1 MLRGAENLCW
11 RSTFEN
17 LACMQNCDAMT
28 KRRNRQQIMRD
39 VKDSHPKLTAELGKQ
54 AENFRLGD
62 GIQGAGGLISNQ
74 QRRAVEDGHGN
85 DDSLSLPDTKL
96 RGIAPEEGPFCR
108 KADTQ
113 QCFRS
118 EEHTSELQSR
128 QYLVCRL

>member
-1 MLRGAENLCW
+1 MARNNARNLIAIGIKERASGERGDELLCVNMLRGAENLCW

-62 GIQGAGGLISNQ
+62 GIQ
-74 QRRAVEDGHGN
+74 
-85 DDSLSLPDTKL
+85 
-96 RGIAPEEGPFCR
+96 
-108 KADTQ
+108 
-113 QCFRS
+113 S

-128 QYLVCRL
+128 FDLVCLVVEMGGVDENY